1 MSLSSVVFALSAFVL
16 LPANRKTHKNILPI
30 TINNS
35 TGAGRAHR
43 QRQRLRQRQ
52 RREESLCEHKN
63 LQKEA
68 PSAKFEVIVVA
79 CCLLPVVVARTQN
92 IEKSEAA
99 TQLSEV
105 GVGVKSACGV

>member
-1 MSLSSVVFALSAFVL
+1 M
-16 LPANRKTHKNILPI
+16 
-30 TINNS
+30 
-35 TGAGRAHR
+35 
-43 QRQRLRQRQ
+43 
-52 RREESLCEHKN
+52 ESLCEHKN

-79 CCLLPVVVARTQN
+79 CCCCLLPVVVARTQN

>member
-43 QRQRLRQRQ
+43 QRLRQRQ

-79 CCLLPVVVARTQN
+79 CCCCLLPVVVARTQN

>member
-43 QRQRLRQRQ
+43 QRQKQRLRQRQRQ

-79 CCLLPVVVARTQN
+79 CCLLPLLLHALKILKNLRLPHN
-92 IEKSEAA
+92 FLKLALE
-99 TQLSEV
+99 
-105 GVGVKSACGV
+105 

>member
-43 QRQRLRQRQ
+43 QRLRQRQ
-52 RREESLCEHKN
+52 RRVESLCEHKN

>member
-43 QRQRLRQRQ
+43 QRQRQRQ

-79 CCLLPVVVARTQN
+79 VACCLLLLHALKILKNLRLPHNFLKLAL
-92 IEKSEAA
+92 E
-99 TQLSEV
+99 
-105 GVGVKSACGV
+105 